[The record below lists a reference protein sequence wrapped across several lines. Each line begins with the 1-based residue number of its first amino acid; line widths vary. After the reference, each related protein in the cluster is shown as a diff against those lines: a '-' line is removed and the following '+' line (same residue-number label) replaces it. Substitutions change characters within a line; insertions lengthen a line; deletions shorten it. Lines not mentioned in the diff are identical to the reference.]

1 MIDRKI
7 ALLRYIAILFFVAF
21 LLVLFSL
28 LAQMRNNKQTISELN
43 QSSASSMSKVE
54 QLQEQN
60 RSLQEENASLKEQI
74 EQLTAKL
81 MSDEKMKEFFAK
93 DPIKTVEQVLG
104 VDLPDE
110 IIEKIVAGVKAK
122 LTADQIAGAAS
133 FLKKL
138 F

>member
-1 MIDRKI
+1 MDIK
-7 ALLRYIAILFFVAF
+7 
-21 LLVLFSL
+21 
-28 LAQMRNNKQTISELN
+28 EL
-43 QSSASSMSKVE
+43 
-54 QLQEQN
+54 
-60 RSLQEENASLKEQI
+60 I
-74 EQLTAKL
+74 EQMTARLTT
-81 MSDEKMKEFFAK
+81 DETMKEFFAK
-93 DPIKTVEQVLG
+93 DPIKTVENVLG

>member
-1 MIDRKI
+1 MDI
-7 ALLRYIAILFFVAF
+7 
-21 LLVLFSL
+21 
-28 LAQMRNNKQTISELN
+28 
-43 QSSASSMSKVE
+43 
-54 QLQEQN
+54 
-60 RSLQEENASLKEQI
+60 KEQI

-81 MSDEKMKEFFAK
+81 TGDAALKKFFAK

-110 IIEKIVAGVKAK
+110 IIEKIVASVKAK
-122 LTADQIAGAAS
+122 LTAEQIAGAAG